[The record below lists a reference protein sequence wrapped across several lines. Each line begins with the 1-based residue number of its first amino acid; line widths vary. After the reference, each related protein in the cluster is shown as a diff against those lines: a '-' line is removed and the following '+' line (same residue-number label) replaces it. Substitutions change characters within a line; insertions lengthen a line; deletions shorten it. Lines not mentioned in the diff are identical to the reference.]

1 MGMIVSA
8 AFTPDS
14 SMAAVHQSDAVL
26 TEVTDWQ
33 NRALEPMYPVVFLDA
48 LRVKIR
54 DVESH
59 QVKSKSVC
67 VALGVAS
74 ESESEV
80 LELWVANNEA
90 AKF

>member
-1 MGMIVSA
+1 MIVSA

-14 SMAAVHQSDAVL
+14 SMAAVHQSHAVL
-26 TEVTDWQ
+26 AEVADWQ
-33 NRALEPMYPVVFLDA
+33 NSDLEPMYPIIFLDA
-48 LRVKIR
+48 FRVKIC

-67 VALGVAS
+67 VALGVVS
-74 ESESEV
+74 ESEREV
-80 LELWVANNEA
+80 LKLWIANNEG